1 MFTLAIAVEWLVQ
14 QVYPC
19 INEVRTS
26 GDGQC
31 TDCQQ
36 DKHYKLPTRR
46 MTGGRTVLLT
56 SPTAGLETV
65 VTKTEGPFGILT
77 AKTSCSGL

>member
-1 MFTLAIAVEWLVQ
+1 MFTLAIAVERLVQ
-14 QVYPC
+14 QVCPC
-19 INEVRTS
+19 IYEIRTS
-26 GDGQC
+26 RDGQC
-31 TDCQQ
+31 ADYQH

-56 SPTAGLETV
+56 SPTTGLETV